1 MRRFL
6 SQFSVFAVAV
16 SAIPFTSSPAKAA
29 DPPFG
34 TLANEVFFSQTGH
47 HVSGAFLKY
56 WWNNGGLDTFGF
68 PLTEATDV
76 NGIQTQYFERAIRV
90 SSQQSGRAQGPARPA
105 GQRGHPGP
113 KGFAVYA
120 VPIRLQ
126 VRKQ

>member
-6 SQFSVFAVAV
+6 YLFFVFAVAV
-16 SAIPFTSSPAKAA
+16 PPILFTSSPAKAA

-34 TLANEVFFSQTGH
+34 TLADEVFFSQTDH

-56 WWNNGGLDTFGF
+56 WWNNGGLGTFGF

-90 SSQQSGRAQGPARPA
+90 PSQQSGRAQGPARPS
-105 GQRGHPGP
+105 G
-113 KGFAVYA
+113 
-120 VPIRLQ
+120 
-126 VRKQ
+126 